1 MRSLYPA
8 AIAALLA
15 CSSAVIEART
25 VVECIDA
32 DGNSSFRD
40 SCPPGMAKK
49 GEKDLGGVG
58 PRTDPALG
66 AAAIAYPIVLYTV
79 PACDACD
86 VLRHSLTS
94 RGLPFKEYDVSNDA
108 ARQTELQERTGGLTV
123 PSATVGENVISG
135 YNRDALDAALQEAG
149 YPLTS
154 AGNVAQEGLVPGAAE

>member
-1 MRSLYPA
+1 MRSFYPA
-8 AIAALLA
+8 AVAALLA
-15 CSSAVIEART
+15 CSSVAIEART

-32 DGNSSFRD
+32 DGTSSFRD

-66 AAAIAYPIVLYTV
+66 GAALAYPIVLYTI

-94 RGLPFKEYDVSNDA
+94 RGLPFKEYDVSDDA
-108 ARQTELQERTGGLTV
+108 ARQTELQERTGGMTV
-123 PSATVGENVISG
+123 PSATVGESVISG

-154 AGNVAQEGLVPGAAE
+154 AGNVARDGAAAGSPE